1 MRALTIRKRFSFT
14 PTYNTLKEIM
24 NDHNLAALGDA
35 FANLMYSL
43 GLSCQNGKQTG
54 AKADGRML
62 SEAMKQA
69 GLRDL
74 MSSRVTRHKLA
85 DAAEALLAYA
95 WLQSFITLT
104 ESVELLAR
112 HENVVDAF
120 TSLLLEVKKRL
131 EHY

>member
-1 MRALTIRKRFSFT
+1 MRALTRRKRFSFA
-14 PTYNTLKEIM
+14 PTHKTLKGVM
-24 NDHNLAALGDA
+24 NDHNLATLGDA
-35 FANLMYSL
+35 CANLMYSL
-43 GLSCQNGKQTG
+43 CLSCQNGKPTG

-69 GLRDL
+69 GLRNL

-112 HENVVDAF
+112 HEDVVDAF

>member
-1 MRALTIRKRFSFT
+1 MKSLAIRKRFSFT
-14 PTYNTLKEIM
+14 PTYKTLKEAM
-24 NDHNLAALGDA
+24 NDHNLATFGDA
-35 FANLMYSL
+35 CANLMYSL
-43 GLSCQNGKQTG
+43 YLSCQNGKPTG
-54 AKADGRML
+54 VKADGRML

-69 GLRDL
+69 GLRDF

-112 HENVVDAF
+112 HEDVVDAF